1 MSRSAALLAGL
12 AAVLVL
18 LVGLALRTARR
29 PVHPVPDLAGYFDG
43 WQALHGGYDPRT
55 GSAWLRGW
63 LTMVHAVARPLAA
76 RGVQP
81 DVLTVSSLWLASV
94 VVVLADVGGRW
105 WLLSGTVLVLS
116 GLSDNLDG
124 AVAVMEQRS
133 TRWGYVLDSAVDR
146 VSDAAY
152 LVATVLLGCPGWL
165 AAATGFAVFFLEYV
179 RARAGN
185 AGGGDVGV
193 VTMAERPTRVLL
205 LAPALIF
212 GGVLLGAAQALAT
225 TATAVLLGMTAV
237 SAGQLLVVVRRTLQD
252 PAHSA

>member
-1 MSRSAALLAGL
+1 VSRSPALLAAL
-12 AAVLVL
+12 AVLAVALVL
-18 LVGLALRTARR
+18 LAQRTARR
-29 PVHPVPDLAGYFDG
+29 PEQPVPDLAGYFEG

-63 LTMVHAVARPLAA
+63 LTMVHAVARPLAT

-81 DVLTVSSLWLASV
+81 DVLTVSSLWLAGL

-105 WLLSGTVLVLS
+105 CLLSGAVLVLS

-124 AVAVMEQRS
+124 AVAVMERRS
-133 TRWGYVLDSAVDR
+133 SRWGYVLDSVVDR

-152 LVATVLLGCPGWL
+152 LVAAVLLGCPGWL
-165 AAATGFAVFFLEYV
+165 AACCGFAVFFLEYV
-179 RARAGN
+179 RARSGN

-205 LAPALIF
+205 LSPAVVL
-212 GGVLLGAAQALAT
+212 GGVFLSVADVLAT
-225 TATAVLLGMTAV
+225 AATAVLLALTAIASV
-237 SAGQLLVVVRRTLQD
+237 QLLVVVRRRLL
-252 PAHSA
+252 AL